1 MGLLTDNFKP
11 YVGERNLLLLNVYK
25 YFCRSIKSKMN
36 YLKLYC
42 KLVRKFEERGLT
54 KEEAKKQGLY
64 VEEHHIFPRSIYG
77 EHKEGNTK
85 TVFVS
90 AKEHYILHAVLEK
103 LCIQRYGLNH
113 PYTRKMNKAHISMS
127 TNSKTNE
134 MIYVNS
140 RLYESA
146 RIRQSQLNSGRNHP
160 CTLHI
165 KVYFDDGKVIDY
177 PDGASNFCKEYPD
190 YSGATLLRFAKGKYE
205 KDKYKNIVKVEILNP
220 ERIYIKRTKEQI
232 EWEKKHRPNKNS
244 QPIRIW
250 FNDGRVYDCWE
261 GAHRFES
268 NNPGYNSGSI
278 RALMEHNTTRK
289 QTYYKD
295 IVKVEPLDENSPKN
309 PEPIY
314 FKVTKAKV
322 KPVRFT
328 FKDGSTLD
336 WYEGR
341 PEFCRQ
347 NPQYDAK
354 NIDRVLNGITK
365 SHKDIIKVEYLQ
377 IEDIKDG
384 PKILELPTENL
395 AKCEPFRVYY
405 NDGRIEEWYGSK
417 IDFCRKYPQYYYGAL
432 NRIIFGERKTH
443 KDILKIEI
451 IDPNDTTEPTP
462 MYSLSRRKNAQ
473 PIRIYFDNG
482 TYEDWYEGTRE
493 FCKKYPDKKYSPG
506 LIANVKLGTRK
517 RHKDIIKVEVLDYT
531 INTPLTPNNQ

>member
-1 MGLLTDNFKP
+1 
-11 YVGERNLLLLNVYK
+11 VEERNLLLLNVYK

-42 KLVRKFEERGLT
+42 RLVRKFEERGLT
-54 KEEAKKQGLY
+54 KKEAKEQGLY
-64 VEEHHIFPRSIYG
+64 VEGHHIFPRSIYG
-77 EHKEGNTK
+77 EDNEGNNRI
-85 TVFVS
+85 VYVS

-113 PYTRKMNKAHISMS
+113 PHTRKMNKAHISMS

-146 RIRQSQLNSGRNHP
+146 RIRQSQLSVGKNHP

-165 KVYFDDGKVIDY
+165 KVYFDDGRVVDC
-177 PDGASNFCKEYPD
+177 PDGASGFCREYPQ
-190 YSGATLLRFAKGKYE
+190 YKRNCVSLMAKGAYKSNY
-205 KDKYKNIVKVEILNP
+205 KDIIKVEILNP
-220 ERIYIKRTKEQI
+220 ERIYTQKTKEER
-232 EWEKKHRPNKNS
+232 EWNKKHLKNTNAI
-244 QPIRIW
+244 PVRIW
-250 FNDGRVYDCWE
+250 FGDGRIYDCWE
-261 GAHRFES
+261 GIKNFCDKNPKY
-268 NNPGYNSGSI
+268 NNRQLYN
-278 RALMEHNTTRK
+278 LFRK
-289 QTYYKD
+289 KGQQTYYKD
-295 IVKVEPLDENSPKN
+295 IVKVELLDKNSTPN

-314 FKVTKAKV
+314 FKITRSRV

-336 WYEGR
+336 WYDGLK
-341 PEFCRQ
+341 EFCEQ
-347 NPQYDAK
+347 NPQYRRGNLDQVK
-354 NIDRVLNGITK
+354 SGIRN
-365 SHKDIIKVEYLQ
+365 SCGDIIKVENIIL
-377 IEDIKDG
+377 EDIKDG

-395 AKCEPFRVYY
+395 AKCDPFRVYY

-417 IDFCRKYPQYYYGAL
+417 TDFCKKYPQYYYEAL
-432 NRIIFGERKTH
+432 NRIISGERKTH

-482 TYEDWYEGTRE
+482 TYEDCYEGARE
-493 FCKKYPDKKYSPG
+493 FCKKYPEKEYDHRGIFS
-506 LIANVKLGTRK
+506 VKTKRRK
-517 RHKDIIKVEVLDYT
+517 THKDIIKVEVLNYT

>member
-11 YVGERNLLLLNVYK
+11 VYGRRNPPYFNVYK
-25 YFCRSIKSKMN
+25 YFCRSIKSIGMN

-54 KEEAKKQGLY
+54 KEEAKKQNLY
-64 VEEHHIFPRSIYG
+64 VEEHHIFPRSIFG
-77 EHKEGNTK
+77 EHKEGNQR

-90 AKEHYILHAVLEK
+90 AREHYVLHAILEK
-103 LCIQRYGLNH
+103 AFIQRYGINH
-113 PYTRKMNKAHISMS
+113 LYTRKMNTAHISMS
-127 TNSKTNE
+127 TKKETNE

-140 RLYESA
+140 RLYETA

-165 KVYFDDGKVIDY
+165 KVYFEDGRVVDY
-177 PDGASNFCKEYPD
+177 PDGASAFCKDYPEYD
-190 YSGATLLRFAKGKYE
+190 RNNILKVAKGIRKE
-205 KDKYKNIVKVEILNP
+205 HKDIIKVEILNP
-220 ERIYIKRTKEQI
+220 ERIYKQKSKEER

-250 FNDGRVYDCWE
+250 FGDGRIYDCWE
-261 GAHRFES
+261 GAHRFTL
-268 NNPGYNSGSI
+268 NNPGYNSSSI
-278 RALMEHNTTRK
+278 RALMRSNSKRK

-295 IVKVEPLDENSPKN
+295 IVKVEPLDKDSPTN

-314 FKVTKAKV
+314 FKVKKAKV
-322 KPVRFT
+322 KPIKIT
-328 FKDGSTLD
+328 FNDGRVLE

-347 NPQYDAK
+347 NPQYNPK
-354 NIDRVLNGITK
+354 NMDKVLNGMTK
-365 SHKDIIKVEYLQ
+365 SHKDIIKVEYL
-377 IEDIKDG
+377 EVEEIKDG

-417 IDFCRKYPQYYYGAL
+417 IDFCRKYPQYYYCGL
-432 NRIIFGERKTH
+432 DRIFRGERKTH

-451 IDPNDTTEPTP
+451 IDPNDSSIPTP
-462 MYSLSRRKNAQ
+462 MYSLSRKRNAV
-473 PIRIYFDNG
+473 PIRIYFEDG
-482 TYEDWYEGTRE
+482 SYEDCYEGARE
-493 FCKKYPDKKYSPG
+493 FCKRHPHKNYSPG
-506 LIANVKLGTRK
+506 TIANVKLGIRP
-517 RHKDIIKVEVLDYT
+517 RHKDIIKVEEIDH
-531 INTPLTPNNQ
+531 PNNQQAA